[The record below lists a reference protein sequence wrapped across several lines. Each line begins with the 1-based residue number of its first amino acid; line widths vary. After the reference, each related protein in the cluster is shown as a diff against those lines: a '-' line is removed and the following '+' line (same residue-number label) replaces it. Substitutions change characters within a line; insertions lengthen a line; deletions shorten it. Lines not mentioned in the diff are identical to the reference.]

1 MRKVILS
8 FIVLATLLMTS
19 CKKKYNCVC
28 TIAQPGFP
36 YETTTTVIDDTKS
49 HATITCT
56 GLATPA
62 AGVSVSC
69 AIQ

>member
-1 MRKVILS
+1 VKKIILS
-8 FIVLATLLMTS
+8 SIVLTALLMTS
-19 CKKKYNCVC
+19 CKKKYNCIC

-36 YETTTTVIDDTKS
+36 FETTTTVIDDTKS
-49 HATITCT
+49 HATTTCT
-56 GLATPA
+56 ALANPA